1 MTTRLEEKKIIQQKL
16 KSVASEKKVAKAKM
30 HYVDNKLFFKEMV
43 QWKIEISEQEEVD
56 ERPPKITDYMG
67 ECFYKIATHLSYRP
81 NFINYTYREEMIGDG
96 IENCIRYAKNF
107 NPEKS
112 TNPFAYFTQI
122 IYYAFIRRITKEK
135 KQTSIKQKIIDN
147 TALKTHDVMEGDED
161 VYHNTHIEF
170 LRDHMDHQEILPKKR
185 KKAKQGI
192 EHFIEELNEN
202 EI

>member
-1 MTTRLEEKKIIQQKL
+1 MEQKKQ
-16 KSVASEKKVAKAKM
+16 
-30 HYVDNKLFFKEMV
+30 HYVDNKLFFAEMEK
-43 QWKIEISEQEEVD
+43 WKSEIDESDEVD
-56 ERPPKITDYMG
+56 DLPPMVTEYMG

-112 TNPFAYFTQI
+112 KNPFAYFTQI

-147 TALKTHDVMEGDED
+147 TSTKTYDIMEGDDD
-161 VYHNTHIEF
+161 VYSNTYMEF
-170 LRDHMDHQEILPKKR
+170 LRDNLEEKDIPKPKR
-185 KKAKQGI
+185 KKSKKGI
-192 EHFIEELNEN
+192 EHFLEELENEN
-202 EI
+202 EV

>member
-1 MTTRLEEKKIIQQKL
+1 MAQEKKQ
-16 KSVASEKKVAKAKM
+16 
-30 HYVDNKLFFKEMV
+30 HYVDNKLFFAEMQKWKE
-43 QWKIEISEQEEVD
+43 EIAEQEQVD
-56 ERPPKITDYMG
+56 DLPPMVTEYMG

-112 TNPFAYFTQI
+112 KNPFAYFTQI

-135 KQTSIKQKIIDN
+135 KQTQIKQKIIDN
-147 TALKTHDVMEGDED
+147 TDTKTYEVMPGDND
-161 VYHNTHIEF
+161 VYENSYMEF
-170 LRDHMDHQEILPKKR
+170 LRDNLDEKDIPKPKR
-185 KKAKQGI
+185 KKSKKGI
-192 EHFIEELNEN
+192 EHFIEEDLNEN

>member
-1 MTTRLEEKKIIQQKL
+1 MDKKQ
-16 KSVASEKKVAKAKM
+16 
-30 HYVDNKLFFKEMV
+30 HYVDNKLFFAEMQKWKE
-43 QWKIEISEQEEVD
+43 KIAEQEEVD
-56 ERPPKITDYMG
+56 DLPPMVTEYMG

-107 NPEKS
+107 NPDKS
-112 TNPFAYFTQI
+112 KNPFAYFTQI

-147 TALKTHDVMEGDED
+147 TSTKTYDIMEGDDD
-161 VYHNTHIEF
+161 VYSNTYMEF
-170 LRDHMDHQEILPKKR
+170 LRDNLEEKDIPKPKR
-185 KKAKQGI
+185 KKSKKGI
-192 EHFIEELNEN
+192 EHFLEEIENEN